1 MILNDFKVYCS
12 ESRLNLDYV
21 LYATKHHMTCVYARV
36 TSLGNGNAEHC
47 LQYSLTRMV
56 YGEYWDAQ

>member
-1 MILNDFKVYCS
+1 MILNDFKVYYS

-21 LYATKHHMTCVYARV
+21 LYATKHHMTCVFARG